1 MLEES
6 LQIQPLN
13 FVIPAAEMHATTE
26 QSPTHGHL
34 SQTSTAETA
43 SIAGASSQANTPS
56 GNTGSLTDE
65 DVCRDFIELVAA
77 IK

>member
-1 MLEES
+1 M
-6 LQIQPLN
+6 
-13 FVIPAAEMHATTE
+13 IPAPEVHATTE

-34 SQTSTAETA
+34 SHTSTAETA
-43 SIAGASSQANTPS
+43 SIAGASSQANTPP